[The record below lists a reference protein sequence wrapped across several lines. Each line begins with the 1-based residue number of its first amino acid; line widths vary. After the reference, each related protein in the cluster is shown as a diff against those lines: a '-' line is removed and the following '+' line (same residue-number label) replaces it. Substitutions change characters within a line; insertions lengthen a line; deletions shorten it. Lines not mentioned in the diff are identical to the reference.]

1 MTEGDRLGD
10 VFAQGSPEVRVISSG
25 SELCENTYSEFQVYS
40 SGVNTDRFRVCV
52 CVKQGHKSAVALARS
67 KLGAIFTPL
76 TQCRKSFEP
85 PNTNSETSAD
95 SVAKL
100 RPERRL

>member
-40 SGVNTDRFRVCV
+40 SGVDTDRFRFCV
-52 CVKQGHKSAVALARS
+52 CVKQGHKSAVALACS
-67 KLGAIFTPL
+67 KLGAIRIGFGAHYTIIMVRAP
-76 TQCRKSFEP
+76 Q
-85 PNTNSETSAD
+85 NSIGNY
-95 SVAKL
+95 
-100 RPERRL
+100 

>member
-40 SGVNTDRFRVCV
+40 SGVDTDRFRFCV
-52 CVKQGHKSAVALARS
+52 CVKQGHKSAVALACS
-67 KLGAIFTPL
+67 KLGAL
-76 TQCRKSFEP
+76 TIP
-85 PNTNSETSAD
+85 ALMH
-95 SVAKL
+95 A
-100 RPERRL
+100 RLIHSGGFLDLSDFSNV